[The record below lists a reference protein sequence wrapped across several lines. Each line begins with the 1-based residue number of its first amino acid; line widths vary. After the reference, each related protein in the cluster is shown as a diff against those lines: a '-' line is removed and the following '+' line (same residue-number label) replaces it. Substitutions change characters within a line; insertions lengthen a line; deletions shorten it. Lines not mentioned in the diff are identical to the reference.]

1 MFTTGN
7 SRHLSCQAPPRLSL
21 QVVWMNCFLLIS
33 EHGLWMLT
41 SHLPPSIGPLL
52 VSLKPGS
59 GPVNSLLQLPESEP
73 PVKSPDLNKSQG
85 GRMPPEEMQRKSEIK
100 DSRNL
105 LKAEERLPK
114 NEHMR
119 LSNGFDVFECPP
131 PKTENEVWR
140 CRVKG
145 WGCGGYP
152 ESAGKKMRFT
162 RWWNLERVYFAES
175 GRVWGLCGKS
185 EACWQLRDI
194 FEHVQVV
201 CI

>member
-1 MFTTGN
+1 MTAQEWLNGVN
-7 SRHLSCQAPPRLSL
+7 K
-21 QVVWMNCFLLIS
+21 
-33 EHGLWMLT
+33 
-41 SHLPPSIGPLL
+41 GPLL

-85 GRMPPEEMQRKSEIK
+85 GRMPPEEMQKKSEIK

-131 PKTENEVWR
+131 PKTENELLQMFYR
-140 CRVKG
+140 QQEEIRRLRELLNQRDVKI
-145 WGCGGYP
+145 
-152 ESAGKKMRFT
+152 KQ
-162 RWWNLERVYFAES
+162 LELELRNVYTDT
-175 GRVWGLCGKS
+175 GRY
-185 EACWQLRDI
+185 
-194 FEHVQVV
+194 
-201 CI
+201 